1 MVQLTSWF
9 AGTAA
14 LLFAWQAYVAPDPAG
29 GGREAVS
36 FDIASAR
43 RIVAARPGIGELR
56 QRSVIPVTSVD
67 RSGKGDRLRPL
78 QTTSPAT
85 RAIASVEFGPAGVV
99 LLRDGEG
106 TLLFDRNP
114 AEGRTLVAK
123 DVLLPQLTI
132 LGATPRARPA
142 PPAPSRTPV
151 LTGGGQPGAKRPAGC
166 DPAFSPITAP
176 QLGHLFGRCV
186 TEVPGTTRLAMVQ

>member
-1 MVQLTSWF
+1 MVQLASWF

-14 LLFAWQAYVAPDPAG
+14 LLFAWQAYVTPDPAG
-29 GGREAVS
+29 GGRDTYS
-36 FDIASAR
+36 FDIGSAR
-43 RIVAARPGIGELR
+43 RVVAADTGMDGLR
-56 QRSVIPVTSVD
+56 QRSVVPVTIVD
-67 RSGKGDRLRPL
+67 RSGKGDRLRPS
-78 QTTSPAT
+78 QAASPAT
-85 RAIASVEFGPAGVV
+85 RAIASVEFAPAGVV
-99 LLRDGEG
+99 LMRDGEG
-106 TLLFDRNP
+106 ALLFDRNP
-114 AEGRTLVAK
+114 TERRTLVAK

-132 LGATPRARPA
+132 LDATPRARPA

-186 TEVPGTTRLAMVQ
+186 TDVPGTTRLAMVQ